1 MAACVLSWRGSK
13 GGQIGVGFDDE
24 HFSLAQMREE
34 IAFVRKAHPNLPDE
48 VPAGTRFVF
57 AKESTTGHLLAQ
69 FKVGDSVYQDVT
81 QASLRALWDGVD
93 LINQLLHPERYRI
106 VS

>member
-24 HFSLAQMREE
+24 HFSLAQMRAE
-34 IAFVRKAHPNLPDE
+34 IDLVCEAHPNLPDE
-48 VPAGTRFVF
+48 VPPGTSFVF
-57 AKESTTGHLLAQ
+57 AKESTGHLLAR
-69 FKVGDSVYQDVT
+69 FKVGDTVYRNVAQH
-81 QASLRALWDGVD
+81 SLRRLWEGVE
-93 LINQLLHPERYRI
+93 LIDQLLHPLRYKS

>member
-1 MAACVLSWRGSK
+1 MASQVLRWSGPK

-34 IAFVRKAHPNLPDE
+34 IAFVGEAHPTLPDE
-48 VPAGTRFVF
+48 VPLGTSFVF
-57 AKESTTGHLLAQ
+57 AKESTGHLLAR
-69 FKVGDSVYQDVT
+69 FRVGDTVYRNVAQRS
-81 QASLRALWDGVD
+81 SLHRLWEGVD
-93 LINQLLHPERYRI
+93 LIEQLLHPERYKV

>member
-1 MAACVLSWRGSK
+1 MASQVLRWSGPK
-13 GGQIGVGFDDE
+13 GGHIGVGFDDE
-24 HFSLAQMREE
+24 HFSVAQMREE
-34 IAFVRKAHPNLPDE
+34 IDLVCEAHPNLPDE
-48 VPAGTRFVF
+48 VPLGTRFVF

-69 FKVGDSVYQDVT
+69 FKVGDSVYRDVT

-93 LINQLLHPERYRI
+93 LIDQLLHPERYRI

>member
-1 MAACVLSWRGSK
+1 MAARVLSWRGSK
-13 GGQIGVGFDDE
+13 GGQIGIGFDDE
-24 HFSLAQMREE
+24 HFSFAQMREE

-57 AKESTTGHLLAQ
+57 AKEGTTGHLLAR
-69 FKVGDSVYQDVT
+69 FKVGDSVYRNVAQG
-81 QASLRALWDGVD
+81 SLRRLWESVD
-93 LINQLLHPERYRI
+93 LIEQLLHPERYKI

>member
-34 IAFVRKAHPNLPDE
+34 IALVCETHPNLPDE
-48 VPAGTRFVF
+48 VPPGTRFLF
-57 AKESTTGHLLAQ
+57 AKEGKTGHLLAR
-69 FKVGDSVYQDVT
+69 FKVGESVYRNVAQG
-81 QASLRALWDGVD
+81 SLRRLWDGVD
-93 LINQLLHPERYRI
+93 LIDQLLHPERYKI